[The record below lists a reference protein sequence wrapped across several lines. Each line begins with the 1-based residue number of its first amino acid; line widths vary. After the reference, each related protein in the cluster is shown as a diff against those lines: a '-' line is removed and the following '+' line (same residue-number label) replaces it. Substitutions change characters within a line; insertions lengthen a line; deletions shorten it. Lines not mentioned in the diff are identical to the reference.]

1 MFRIVTGI
9 PIHYFIITGYVI
21 VVIQTFFAP
30 RMIIPLAY
38 DSGGVATS
46 TVTVPLVTALGL
58 GLAERVPGRSA
69 LIDGFGLVAFACLFP
84 IIAVLTYGQL
94 AALRNRRSK
103 TASKRQDTQ
112 REEDNAL

>member
-1 MFRIVTGI
+1 F
-9 PIHYFIITGYVI
+9 
-21 VVIQTFFAP
+21 
-30 RMIIPLAY
+30 
-38 DSGGVATS
+38 DSGGVSTS

-94 AALRNRRSK
+94 SALRDRRSK
-103 TASKRQDTQ
+103 SASRKQ
-112 REEDNAL
+112 E